1 MISELQITKGGANHE
16 PTERVSPPFPNSFF
30 VPSLSFL
37 PPPPLLLLLSSFFSS
52 SPFFFS
58 FDSFNKF
65 TPPLLS
71 PLYIFFS
78 PAVFLS
84 KPSLSFPFFSF
95 RAGPRVDSSATFT
108 RNYNNSNDNKSWNAT
123 RRSKWVHGVCTSLD
137 GNDGKTAS
145 HGVGREKEG
154 THLPP
159 GSHRNSSSPLVR
171 LPPFR
176 VSSFSRRGCEYCT
189 PVVEASGIDRLCD
202 RIERWKE
209 WTRLPR
215 PSCTGKEKKRRKKER
230 KKNLYCDI
238 NRTRPLAAVINS

>member
-37 PPPPLLLLLSSFFSS
+37 PPSPLLLLLSSFFSS
-52 SPFFFS
+52 SSFFFS

-71 PLYIFFS
+71 PPLHLFFS
-78 PAVFLS
+78 SRFSLQTFPFLS
-84 KPSLSFPFFSF
+84 FLFL
-95 RAGPRVDSSATFT
+95 PRVDSSATFT

-189 PVVEASGIDRLCD
+189 PVVEASIGFVIASNDGRNGLVC
-202 RIERWKE
+202 RGR
-209 WTRLPR
+209 RAQV
-215 PSCTGKEKKRRKKER
+215 KRKREER
-230 KKNLYCDI
+230 KK
-238 NRTRPLAAVINS
+238 